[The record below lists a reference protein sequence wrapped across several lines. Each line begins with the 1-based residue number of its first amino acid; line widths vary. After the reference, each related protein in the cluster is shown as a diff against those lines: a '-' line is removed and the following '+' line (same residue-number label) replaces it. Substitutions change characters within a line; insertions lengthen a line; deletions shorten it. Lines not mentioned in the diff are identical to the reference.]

1 MSKKRWK
8 PAAKAK
14 RTSRSKNAAAEK
26 RALKAFAA
34 AISQRFQNEGE
45 E

>member
-1 MSKKRWK
+1 MSKRTWK

-14 RTSRSKNAAAEK
+14 RTSRSKNAAAQK

-34 AISQRFQNEGE
+34 AINQRFQKEGE